1 MATLRGRKLVY
12 GPGEWDC
19 HLARPPVVVFPGS
32 GLLLPEQKYGS
43 KEEGG
48 NTATGRQEAF
58 VFLSKVRRANVLR
71 VPLGQT
77 LS

>member
-1 MATLRGRKLVY
+1 MGLPFGSA
-12 GPGEWDC
+12 
-19 HLARPPVVVFPGS
+19 PVVVFPGS

-58 VFLSKVRRANVLR
+58 VFLSKVSRAKR
-71 VPLGQT
+71 VASPSGPHT
-77 LS
+77 ILSFYEVSS